1 MFPSPGP
8 RPRGPVT
15 GFPRPPAR
23 RAVVKCT
30 IKVGFPLLSA
40 DAARAACAL
49 THTHARTFNQKL
61 DGGARPGACPCALCR
76 ERDVMQR
83 NLGRRP
89 LPNTVGAERGRWSVR
104 SWVDVASRASLVS
117 AHGPHSGLGLGS
129 RVRAWR
135 PAPRAPR
142 PRRHSA
148 AHARSRRNRENW
160 CLTGTAPLL
169 TACRGA
175 LVAHTRRTNNPT
187 THEHCDAC

>member
-104 SWVDVASRASLVS
+104 RVGGRRVSSVSRLRTRTALRS
-117 AHGPHSGLGLGS
+117 GS
-129 RVRAWR
+129 RLSRKSVA
-135 PAPRAPR
+135 ARAPR
-142 PRRHSA
+142 PA
-148 AHARSRRNRENW
+148 AAASLSGARTARSRRNRE
-160 CLTGTAPLL
+160 
-169 TACRGA
+169 
-175 LVAHTRRTNNPT
+175 LVSHRYRSAVNRMPSRTSRAH
-187 THEHCDAC
+187 